1 MQNIL
6 YQACGNFI
14 HYCKKS
20 VALYINSLRNV
31 ITSRENKVHE
41 MEIFSKV
48 LGHFTFGLLDDSCLK
63 INSTL
68 HLSITTCIRIL
79 RIHCTEEPTGKQ
91 QLKGVWKVT
100 IRENLTRLSYCAIKA
115 HNLFLFFLL
124 ENNLWH
130 VKCFRVRATEF
141 IVPRCKTKPNFD
153 FVKELHTKQETCQ
166 IRAEFFSSLSLV
178 IQVHLLHFFPLNFVL
193 SDSSSLNQV

>member
-1 MQNIL
+1 MQNIS
-6 YQACGNFI
+6 YQASGNFI

-41 MEIFSKV
+41 MEIFSKGSWPLYIRFV
-48 LGHFTFGLLDDSCLK
+48 RWFLLK

-91 QLKGVWKVT
+91 QLEGVWKVT

-166 IRAEFFSSLSLV
+166 IRAEFFLFVIGNSSPSPA
-178 IQVHLLHFFPLNFVL
+178 FFPLNFVL

>member
-1 MQNIL
+1 ML
-6 YQACGNFI
+6 SHPEKTKCM
-14 HYCKKS
+14 KWKS
-20 VALYINSLRNV
+20 
-31 ITSRENKVHE
+31 
-41 MEIFSKV
+41 FQKV

-68 HLSITTCIRIL
+68 YLSITTCIRIL

-100 IRENLTRLSYCAIKA
+100 IRENLTRLSYCAIKT